1 MLFNAFTKLS
11 NTYFWYFAV
20 LGLSVPFLAVF
31 LDGRGFNSVEIGEM
45 LAIITATRIFGPT
58 LWAMFADKTGKQL
71 PIIRLGAFLALITF
85 SLVIFT
91 DSYWGLTLALALFS
105 LFWTAILPQLEVL
118 TLGSIRRSAKIYARI
133 RLWGSVGFIVLAV
146 ISGELVDRYSADV
159 FIAIG
164 AFILLMLWLSTLFHR
179 QPRTVRPRAHS
190 EGSIFGRLIQPRF
203 IYFFLAG
210 LLLQISFGPYYAFFG
225 MFIRQLDYP
234 SYAIGLFIS
243 VGVIAEIGIFIIA
256 GRLFQWFGIK
266 PLIFFSLFLTAIR
279 WYLTGF
285 YGDVPWILVL
295 AQIAHAA
302 GFGLYHSASMQF
314 IQQHF
319 ASNEQNRGQAIYIGG
334 VYGIGGAIG
343 AYAAGLYWLDGDGAT
358 YTFALAAIAAGVAA
372 TLALCIPNE
381 RPHAQS

>member
-31 LDGRGFNSVEIGEM
+31 LDGRGFSSVEIGEM

-71 PIIRLGAFLALITF
+71 PIIRLGAFLAFITF
-85 SLVIFT
+85 ALVIFT
-91 DSYWGLTLALALFS
+91 DSYWGLTLSLALFS

-118 TLGSIRRSAKIYARI
+118 TLASIRRSAKIYARI

-146 ISGELVDRYSADV
+146 ISGELVDRYSPDV

-164 AFILLMLWLSTLFHR
+164 AFILLMLWASTLFHR
-179 QPRTVRPRAHS
+179 QPRKVKPKPHTQ
-190 EGSIFGRLIQPRF
+190 GSIFGRLIQAKF

-243 VGVIAEIGIFIIA
+243 VGVIAEIGIFIVA
-256 GRLFQWFGIK
+256 GRLFQLFGIK

-285 YGDVPWILVL
+285 YGDVPWLLVL

-343 AYAAGLYWLDGDGAT
+343 AYAAGIYWLDGDGAT
-358 YTFALAAIAAGVAA
+358 HTFTLAAVAAGIAAI
-372 TLALCIPNE
+372 LALCIPNDT
-381 RPHAQS
+381 RRSKS

>member
-71 PIIRLGAFLALITF
+71 PIIRLGAFLAFITF

-164 AFILLMLWLSTLFHR
+164 AFILLMLWLSTLFQR
-179 QPRTVRPRAHS
+179 QPRLVRPRTHS
-190 EGSIFGRLIQPRF
+190 EGSILERLIQPRF

-285 YGDVPWILVL
+285 YGDIPWILVL

-343 AYAAGLYWLDGDGAT
+343 AYAAGVYWLDGDGAT

-381 RPHAQS
+381 RSHTQS